1 MNIHFFY
8 KEEFKALAFDTVYES
23 NTRKSSV
30 MNHAVHSLL
39 NTVTV
44 LIVGLF
50 YKTLTTHFSGREDS
64 AIVKSC
70 FQCVKDTCIW

>member
-8 KEEFKALAFDTVYES
+8 KEEFKALAFDTVCES

-30 MNHAVHSLL
+30 MNHAVHRLL
-39 NTVTV
+39 NTV
-44 LIVGLF
+44 LIIGLF
-50 YKTLTTHFSGREDS
+50 DKTLTTHFSGREDS

>member
-1 MNIHFFY
+1 MNIYFFY
-8 KEEFKALAFDTVYES
+8 KEEFKPLAFDTVCES

-39 NTVTV
+39 NTV
-44 LIVGLF
+44 LIIGLF
-50 YKTLTTHFSGREDS
+50 DKTLTTHFSGREDS